1 MQLIYSLSPCSIS
14 PKWWCW
20 RSAGNLW
27 RSTCAR
33 VSHLMTNY
41 HKRGGLTVI
50 SAMTFQNGWERRA
63 GKRESRGLMA
73 FRQSSWGSTW
83 DLMLKKETL
92 IVAKRPTHQPPPSWK
107 TLSYWSRLLFPRLER
122 HLIGT
127 EIENGGERGMEGKG
141 RGESNTWQGG
151 CQVRK
156 PRTWEMKHR
165 PSGEVHVLAFP
176 ALWLPVLAV
185 SCPRLPPGRWEN
197 EEKHLWVKW
206 CEKER
211 LRAVATFT
219 QEMASLRQRRPPL
232 LRLMRWKRSRER
244 VEERRE
250 GGGCTEDG
258 GGQRE
263 DDEGREIQG
272 LVSEA
277 ESLSVSTL
285 PCNL

>member
-27 RSTCAR
+27 RSTCAH

-50 SAMTFQNGWERRA
+50 SAMTFQNGFAWGTERRVR
-63 GKRESRGLMA
+63 KRESRGLMA

-83 DLMLKKETL
+83 DLLLKKETVA
-92 IVAKRPTHQPPPSWK
+92 IVAKRPTHQPPPAQ
-107 TLSYWSRLLFPRLER
+107 LYWSRSLFPRLKR

-127 EIENGGERGMEGKG
+127 EIEMKEKEGKG
-141 RGESNTWQGG
+141 RGEPNTWQGD

-165 PSGEVHVLAFP
+165 PSGEVHVLAFL
-176 ALWLPVLAV
+176 AHRLPVLAV

-206 CEKER
+206 CERER

-219 QEMASLRQRRPPL
+219 QEMASLRWRRPPL
-232 LRLMRWKRSRER
+232 FHLMRWKRSRER
-244 VEERRE
+244 VEERCE

-258 GGQRE
+258 RGQRE
-263 DDEGREIQG
+263 DDEGRETRFTSGIALG
-272 LVSEA
+272 F
-277 ESLSVSTL
+277 
-285 PCNL
+285 NLAL